1 MLFARFLLLYVVKV
15 PLVCNWIGIVMWFV
29 ARSVWMNQM
38 QYVVWSCSRSSQLRI
53 GRGEYQSGS
62 QITGV
67 VWWTTLSQ
75 WDQLWLSLICG
86 GFAGRRRWSTW
97 FATESCAIV
106 FHFADRHICWIVR
119 VRRAGRSC
127 SNGLSSGE
135 TT

>member
-1 MLFARFLLLYVVKV
+1 MLFARFLLLYEVKV
-15 PLVCNWIGIVMWFV
+15 PLACTWIGIVMWFV
-29 ARSVWMNQM
+29 ARSVWLNQM

-67 VWWTTLSQ
+67 VWWMTLSQ
-75 WDQLWLSLICG
+75 WGSVGVVSHLW
-86 GFAGRRRWSTW
+86 GFAVRRRWSTW

-106 FHFADRHICWIVR
+106 FHFADRHIGWIVR
-119 VRRAGRSC
+119 VRRAGRSRG
-127 SNGLSSGE
+127 NGLSSGE